1 MVNESDT
8 SDRDETTD
16 VSEHAPNSWLNG
28 LLGAAVTI
36 FLSFIPFSPV
46 LGGGLAGYLEGGDTR
61 DGGRVGALSGVFAV
75 IPLALIIVFVAVFGL
90 LMTGEP
96 VFILFASV
104 GIVVI
109 GFYLI
114 ALSAVGGV
122 LGVYIKND
130 ILAADDTRR

>member
-1 MVNESDT
+1 MDNETETSGGNES
-8 SDRDETTD
+8 SNG
-16 VSEHAPNSWLNG
+16 SEQISKTWLNA

-46 LGGGLAGYLEGGDTR
+46 LGGGVAGYIEGGNIKS
-61 DGGRVGALSGVFAV
+61 GGGVGALSGVFAA
-75 IPLALIIVFVAVFGL
+75 IPLVLIIIGVAGFGL
-90 LMTGEP
+90 IAEGEP
-96 VFILFASV
+96 VFILFGSV

-122 LGVYIKND
+122 LGVYVKNEV
-130 ILAADDTRR
+130 LAGDDS